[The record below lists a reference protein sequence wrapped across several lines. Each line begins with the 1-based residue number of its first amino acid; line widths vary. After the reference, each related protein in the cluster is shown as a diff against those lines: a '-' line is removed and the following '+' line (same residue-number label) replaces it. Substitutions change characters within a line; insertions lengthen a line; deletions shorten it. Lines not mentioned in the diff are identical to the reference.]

1 MNPSTTGRL
10 LVATPDL
17 ADPNFHRTV
26 VLMFAHDE
34 GGALGVVLNRPSAI
48 SVDEGLPG
56 WSQVAA
62 PPACVYLGGPVEPT
76 AALGLGE
83 GEGETSDLIVGS
95 LGAIDLSGGPEEYRS
110 VRVFAGY
117 AGWGPMQLDREV
129 ARGDWFVVDAQ
140 VADVTTATPD
150 RLWREVLR
158 RQRSRVSVFA
168 TAPDD
173 PSLN

>member
-1 MNPSTTGRL
+1 MTTSTTGRL
-10 LVATPDL
+10 LVASPDL

-26 VLMFAHDE
+26 VLMVAHDD

-48 SVDEGLPG
+48 PVDDGLPG
-56 WSQVAA
+56 WSDVAS
-62 PPACVYLGGPVEPT
+62 PPACVYLGGPVDPT

-83 GEGETSDLIVGS
+83 GEGEPSDMIVGR
-95 LGAIDLSGGPEEYRS
+95 LGAIDLSGRPEEYRS

-129 ARGDWFVVDAQ
+129 DRGDWFVVDAR
-140 VADVTTATPD
+140 VDDVTTSTPD

-158 RQRSRVSVFA
+158 RQRSRLAVFA

>member
-1 MNPSTTGRL
+1 M
-10 LVATPDL
+10 ATPDL

-62 PPACVYLGGPVEPT
+62 RPTCVFLGGPVEPT

-83 GEGETSDLIVGS
+83 GEGEASDLIVGS
-95 LGAIDLSGGPEEYRS
+95 LGAIDLSAAPEEYRS

-140 VADVTTATPD
+140 VADVTTSAPD

-158 RQRSRVSVFA
+158 RQRSRLAVFA

>member
-1 MNPSTTGRL
+1 MTTSTAGRL
-10 LVATPDL
+10 LVASPDL
-17 ADPNFHRTV
+17 ADPNFHRAV
-26 VLMFAHDE
+26 VLMVAHDD

-48 SVDEGLPG
+48 PVDDGLPG
-56 WSQVAA
+56 WSEVAS

-83 GEGETSDLIVGS
+83 GQGEPSDMIVGS
-95 LGAIDLSGGPEEYRS
+95 LGAIDLSGRPEEYRS

-117 AGWGPMQLDREV
+117 AGWGPLQLDREV
-129 ARGDWFVVDAQ
+129 DRGDWFVLDAL
-140 VADVTTATPD
+140 VEDVTTSAPD

-158 RQRSRVSVFA
+158 RQRSRVAMFA
-168 TAPDD
+168 TTPDD

>member
-1 MNPSTTGRL
+1 MTPSTTGRL
-10 LVATPDL
+10 LVASPDL
-17 ADPNFHRTV
+17 ADPNFRRTV
-26 VLMFAHDE
+26 VLMVAHDD

-48 SVDEGLPG
+48 PVDEGLPG
-56 WSQVAA
+56 WSEVAT

-83 GEGETSDLIVGS
+83 GEGEPSDMIVGS
-95 LGAIDLSGGPEEYRS
+95 LGAIDLSGRPEEYRS

-117 AGWGPMQLDREV
+117 AGWGPMQLDREI
-129 ARGDWFVVDAQ
+129 AGGDWFVLDAR
-140 VADVTTATPD
+140 VEDVTTSAPD

-158 RQRSRVSVFA
+158 RQRSRVAVFA
-168 TAPDD
+168 TTPDD